1 MYLLEF
7 DEFNEYKWE
16 KRYNFVLI
24 ITTTKY
30 NKDKLKNSKLLNWK
44 RFILHKIKNLIIRP
58 NSISDSSYSSL
69 YTEVFR
75 NCVQWE

>member
-7 DEFNEYKWE
+7 DEFNEYKWK

-24 ITTTKY
+24 TTTTKY

-44 RFILHKIKNLIIRP
+44 RFILHKIKN
-58 NSISDSSYSSL
+58 
-69 YTEVFR
+69 
-75 NCVQWE
+75 